1 MRLPDAEEFQKIYDA
16 LQDETSKKIYKHRL
30 LYSLLGEREELKEM
44 VETCASGGDVVR
56 DLKDL
61 EGRKV
66 CYYGAGA
73 GGLWMVR
80 YNRNVPFLIDR
91 YRTGTLKGLPI
102 LSLDAFLELPDCKE
116 YLIIITVSKAEFR
129 QEIAADL
136 ERHGLRYV
144 FGFPNFQYFDL
155 PELELKNECFADVG
169 ALDGETTEYFLS
181 HFENGHAYVLEP
193 NPEQFSV
200 TAERLRDCPEVELFP
215 YGAYDENT
223 TLRFDTEEG
232 NEGGAKVSESGGIE
246 IEVRRLDDLLGGRKV
261 TFLKMDIEGS
271 ELAALRGAERIIR
284 EQRPKLAICVYH
296 KPEDMWEIPSLILQY
311 DPDYKLYLRHYSLCD
326 LETVLY
332 AI

>member
-44 VETCASGGDVVR
+44 VETCVSGGDVVR
-56 DLKDL
+56 DQKDL

-116 YLIIITVSKAEFR
+116 YLIIITVSKAKLR

-136 ERHGLRYV
+136 ERHGLRLWIS
-144 FGFPNFQYFDL
+144 GL
-155 PELELKNECFADVG
+155 PIF
-169 ALDGETTEYFLS
+169 
-181 HFENGHAYVLEP
+181 
-193 NPEQFSV
+193 
-200 TAERLRDCPEVELFP
+200 
-215 YGAYDENT
+215 
-223 TLRFDTEEG
+223 
-232 NEGGAKVSESGGIE
+232 
-246 IEVRRLDDLLGGRKV
+246 
-261 TFLKMDIEGS
+261 
-271 ELAALRGAERIIR
+271 
-284 EQRPKLAICVYH
+284 
-296 KPEDMWEIPSLILQY
+296 
-311 DPDYKLYLRHYSLCD
+311 
-326 LETVLY
+326 
-332 AI
+332 

>member
-44 VETCASGGDVVR
+44 VETCVSGGDVVR
-56 DLKDL
+56 DQKDL

-129 QEIAADL
+129 QEIAAD
-136 ERHGLRYV
+136 
-144 FGFPNFQYFDL
+144 
-155 PELELKNECFADVG
+155 LELKNECFADVG

-232 NEGGAKVSESGGIE
+232 NEGGAKVSESGDIE
-246 IEVRRLDDLLGGRKV
+246 IEVRRLDGLLENRPV